1 MVPAGLP
8 RRSKDEVLFNG
19 NFRQEHLMSRS
30 VKAVIAVIAVLGTWQ
45 LGVGANGIPVPK
57 TSAAAPRTPE
67 ERAVV
72 EYNRGLDSRNR
83 GAKAEA
89 QAAKSSK
96 DSDRVKHEKKALEEY
111 RRALKSFEEAATL
124 NPELPHAWNG
134 VGFAQRK
141 LGDPAKA
148 LASYDRALLLAPN
161 FPDAIEYRGEAY
173 LALNRID
180 DAKQAYLAL
189 FAIDRKQAEL
199 LMKAMS
205 GWVAQRKVTPAG
217 ADPAAVSELEKWI
230 SERSVIAQQTRLMSR
245 DAVYRPW

>member
-1 MVPAGLP
+1 
-8 RRSKDEVLFNG
+8 
-19 NFRQEHLMSRS
+19 MSRS
-30 VKAVIAVIAVLGTWQ
+30 VKAVVAIVAVFSVWQ
-45 LGVGANGIPVPK
+45 LGAGANGIPVPSNASGA
-57 TSAAAPRTPE
+57 TPRTPE

-83 GAKAEA
+83 GLKAEE
-89 QAAKSSK
+89 QAAKSAK
-96 DSDRVKHEKKALEEY
+96 DTDRAKHEKKAQDEY
-111 RRALKSFEEAATL
+111 KRAFKSFEQAATL

-134 VGFAQRK
+134 LGFAYRK
-141 LGDPAKA
+141 LGDPAQA

-173 LALNRID
+173 LALNRIE

-189 FAIDRKQAEL
+189 FAMDRKQAEL

-205 GWVAQRKVTPAG
+205 AWVAQRKATPAG

-230 SERSVIAQQTRLMSR
+230 GERSAIAQQTRLMGR
-245 DAVYRPW
+245 DTVYRSW

>member
-8 RRSKDEVLFNG
+8 RRSKDEVLLDR

-30 VKAVIAVIAVLGTWQ
+30 VKAVIAVIALLGTWQ

-96 DSDRVKHEKKALEEY
+96 DSDRVKHEKKALEETGAHSRASRKP
-111 RRALKSFEEAATL
+111 RRSTRNCRTRGMAWASPSGSSAT
-124 NPELPHAWNG
+124 
-134 VGFAQRK
+134 QRK
-141 LGDPAKA
+141 RWPATTGRSSSLRTFPTPSNIAAKPTW
-148 LASYDRALLLAPN
+148 LSIAST
-161 FPDAIEYRGEAY
+161 
-173 LALNRID
+173 
-180 DAKQAYLAL
+180 
-189 FAIDRKQAEL
+189 
-199 LMKAMS
+199 M
-205 GWVAQRKVTPAG
+205 
-217 ADPAAVSELEKWI
+217 
-230 SERSVIAQQTRLMSR
+230 RSRHTSR
-245 DAVYRPW
+245 CSRSIGSRRSCS